1 MTAADTTAP
10 TTTSA
15 GDPSD
20 RTDASEGYGFLF
32 GGNDHKAVGTFC
44 LVLAFL
50 FLLTGG
56 VLAAVLRTQLAQ
68 PNLDV
73 LAQKPYLQLLTFHG
87 TFSFFLFLLP
97 AWIGLGFALVP
108 LQIGASRLAL
118 PRLAALTAWLYVA
131 AAGFLIAT
139 AFVQHGAPT
148 NGWSMDFP
156 VPMHMSGRSV
166 DLWIFG
172 VGFAA
177 VATVLGAVNLIT
189 TIMRMRAPG
198 MTLGRTP
205 MFSWSV
211 LVASAVFLLAIP
223 VLIGGLIVLYA
234 DVHMGAHVLQP
245 NKGGDPLIW
254 RTLFAF
260 FAYAAMWATAF
271 PALGAVS
278 EVVPV
283 FARAPLFNRKPVMFM
298 LAAAGTLAF
307 MGWGSELAGDRAVPQ
322 ILFSVTSIL
331 ILGPI
336 ALVMLSWLGTIAMKR
351 KPPKLKAPMVQAL
364 GLLSCLALAL
374 PALAV
379 MFAMARGGAGHQSQ
393 WWVGAWHQLLVGVA
407 TFGIVVAVYYWA
419 PKLWGRHLNAGVGGL
434 HLLAIVGGV
443 DLAFIPLLIV
453 GAQGMHRRATTYSAD
468 SWGPANLVSTIG
480 AYLLVAGI
488 ALFLLNVVVSIVL
501 KRGKLAEADPWEG
514 DTLEWATTSPPP
526 PHNFDSLPDVR
537 SSRPLHDL
545 REAGGQA
552 DVPTAEPSPE
562 LVEANA

>member
-1 MTAADTTAP
+1 
-10 TTTSA
+10 
-15 GDPSD
+15 
-20 RTDASEGYGFLF
+20 
-32 GGNDHKAVGTFC
+32 
-44 LVLAFL
+44 
-50 FLLTGG
+50 
-56 VLAAVLRTQLAQ
+56 
-68 PNLDV
+68 
-73 LAQKPYLQLLTFHG
+73 
-87 TFSFFLFLLP
+87 
-97 AWIGLGFALVP
+97 IGLGFALVP

-139 AFVQHGAPT
+139 AFVQPGAPT

-156 VPMHMSGRSV
+156 VPIHGVTGRSV

-177 VATVLGAVNLIT
+177 VATVLGAVNLLT
-189 TIMRMRAPG
+189 TILRMRAPG

-223 VLIGGLIVLYA
+223 VLIGGLLILYA
-234 DVHMGAHVLQP
+234 DVHMGARILQP

-260 FAYAAMWATAF
+260 FAYASMWATVF
-271 PALGAVS
+271 PALGVVS
-278 EVVPV
+278 EIVPV
-283 FARAPLFNRKPVMFM
+283 FAKAPLFNRKTVMFA
-298 LAAAGTLAF
+298 LATAGTLAF
-307 MGWGSELAGDRAVPQ
+307 LGWGSELAGDRAVQQ
-322 ILFSVTSIL
+322 ILYSVTSIL
-331 ILGPI
+331 ILGPV
-336 ALVMLSWLGTIAMKR
+336 AFVMLSWLGTIALKR
-351 KPPKLKAPMVQAL
+351 KARVLKAPMVQAL
-364 GLLSCLALAL
+364 GLLTCLALAL
-374 PALAV
+374 PA
-379 MFAMARGGAGHQSQ
+379 MFIMEALARGGAGHNSQ

-453 GAQGMHRRATTYSAD
+453 GAQGMHRRATSYSAD
-468 SWGPANLVSTIG
+468 SWGPANLISTIG
-480 AYLLVAGI
+480 AYLLAAGV
-488 ALFLLNVVVSIVL
+488 ALFLLNVVVSVVL
-501 KRGKLAEADPWEG
+501 KRGRVAEADPWEG
-514 DTLEWATTSPPP
+514 DTLEWATSSPPP
-526 PHNFDSLPDVR
+526 AYNFDSLPDVR

-545 REAGGQA
+545 READGQIGTPA
-552 DVPTAEPSPE
+552 PDESSPE